1 MIREGSLTRYALVLM
16 MSALLLMA
24 GCSAQDDAPAAP
36 ANDGPEA
43 VAPAAIAIGTLA
55 TQDSLPLWVA
65 EERGHFASEGLDVE
79 IVTFQSA
86 QECQAAFTAGTVD
99 ALMTDLI
106 VAAKLHASGTPVI
119 IPTVMLGAD
128 TAQGRF
134 AIVAAPGSDAETIA
148 DLEGV
153 AVGTAAGTITEYV
166 LDRLM
171 QDAGVDPG
179 DVVKE
184 EVPKMPVRYQL
195 LMSGQLAAASLPEP
209 FVSLAEQ
216 SGATVVSGGDD
227 TMASTNVSQS
237 VLVVS
242 AEYAQ
247 TEAGAASVAALL
259 SAWDAA
265 VSDINDAPDDYR
277 PTLVEKAGLPEA
289 LAETYQV
296 SSYPLAAPPDATQVQ
311 AILDWMG
318 ERGYL
323 KSQVTVA
330 DLLGGE

>member
-1 MIREGSLTRYALVLM
+1 M
-16 MSALLLMA
+16 
-24 GCSAQDDAPAAP
+24 
-36 ANDGPEA
+36 
-43 VAPAAIAIGTLA
+43 
-55 TQDSLPLWVA
+55 
-65 EERGHFASEGLDVE
+65 
-79 IVTFQSA
+79 
-86 QECQAAFTAGTVD
+86 
-99 ALMTDLI
+99 
-106 VAAKLHASGTPVI
+106 
-119 IPTVMLGAD
+119 
-128 TAQGRF
+128 
-134 AIVAAPGSDAETIA
+134 AAPGSDAETIA
-148 DLEGV
+148 DLQGA

-171 QDAGVDPG
+171 QDAGVDPD

-216 SGATVVSGGDD
+216 SGARVVSGGDD
-227 TMASTNVSQS
+227 TAASANISQS

-242 AEYAQ
+242 AEYAR
-247 TEAGAASVAALL
+247 TEAGAASVTALL

-277 PTLVEKAGLPEA
+277 STLIDKAGLPET

-296 SSYPLAAPPDATQVQ
+296 SGYPLAAPPDATQVQ
-311 AILDWMG
+311 AVLDWMD

-323 KSQVTVA
+323 TSGVTVS
-330 DLLGGE
+330 DLHGGE